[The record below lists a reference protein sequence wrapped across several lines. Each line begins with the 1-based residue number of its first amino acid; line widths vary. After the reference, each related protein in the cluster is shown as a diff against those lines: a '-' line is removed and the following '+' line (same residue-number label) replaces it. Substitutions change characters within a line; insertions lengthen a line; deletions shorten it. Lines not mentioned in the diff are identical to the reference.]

1 MGDAIMNV
9 YDGYPEPELIA
20 RAHLAA
26 IERGRREREEESKR
40 QILELEEIVLHQ
52 PNDFADWV
60 CSR

>member
-1 MGDAIMNV
+1 MNV
-9 YDGYPEPELIA
+9 YDGYPEPELIT

-26 IERGRREREEESKR
+26 IERGRREREEEAKR

>member
-1 MGDAIMNV
+1 MNVNDMNV

-26 IERGRREREEESKR
+26 IERGRREREEEAKR

-52 PNDFADWV
+52 PNDFAD
-60 CSR
+60 

>member
-26 IERGRREREEESKR
+26 IERGRREREEEAKR

-52 PNDFADWV
+52 PNDVADWV